1 MPAPEN
7 PNNEKMIL
15 KLVACSRCGNPFMIK
30 KGHKSTDKL
39 ICDNCIK
46 LEERIRL
53 LTNSVIETQK
63 VIEIDLKNFKNSL
76 RLARSQQIKQKYFD
90 KIKHSSDV
98 LSKSIELI
106 QKIKETSDEKYIDEY
121 KFLFDQMKKE
131 YKKESKIE

>member
-1 MPAPEN
+1 M
-7 PNNEKMIL
+7 
-15 KLVACSRCGNPFMIK
+15 
-30 KGHKSTDKL
+30 
-39 ICDNCIK
+39 
-46 LEERIRL
+46 
-53 LTNSVIETQK
+53 
-63 VIEIDLKNFKNSL
+63 KNFKNSL